1 MRFKVRARGYKVG
14 ATLRELMQGS
24 VWLRRARVGHGARMV
39 KSQIPVESVSKAAE
53 DCRTPR
59 AGAGSQRLNS
69 RKRLGVRR
77 PPFAKLRGF
86 GSVRFVI
93 ERYFTFGIFTI
104 LPFACGS
111 FGSFTTVTYNSFSPS
126 PNATFVVPSPAAIS
140 NTWRSLPSGDSFKIL
155 PPNHWAT

>member
-14 ATLRELMQGS
+14 ASLGELMRGS
-24 VWLRRARVGHGARMV
+24 VWPRRARVGHGARMV

-69 RKRLGVRR
+69 RKRLGVRQ
-77 PPFAKLRGF
+77 PSGA
-86 GSVRFVI
+86 FVI
-93 ERYFTFGIFTI
+93 ERRYFTFGIFTI
-104 LPFACGS
+104 LPLACES

-126 PNATFVVPSPAAIS
+126 LKATFVVPSPAAIS
-140 NTWRSLPSGDSFKIL
+140 NTCRSLPSGDIFKIL